1 MYYYSHRGGRSCPD
15 ERSKRHIR
23 PNITA
28 KHQSTGLYFTLL
40 SLVSSDERHMTGADI
55 EV

>member
-1 MYYYSHRGGRSCPD
+1 MSRGKVK
-15 ERSKRHIR
+15 EATLA

-40 SLVSSDERHMTGADI
+40 SLVSSDERRMTGADI